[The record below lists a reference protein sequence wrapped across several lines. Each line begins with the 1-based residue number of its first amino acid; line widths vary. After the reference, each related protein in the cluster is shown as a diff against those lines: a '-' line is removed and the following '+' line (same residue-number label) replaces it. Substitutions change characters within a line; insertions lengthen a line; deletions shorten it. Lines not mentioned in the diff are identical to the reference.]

1 MSSAIMNQIAV
12 LFILIALGFLLRK
25 RNLISNEF
33 TKSASD
39 LVIYVTLPSMI
50 VASMDRDFSAAL
62 IKTGFSIFLCGSLM
76 YVLLIVSAFT
86 FSRLRKIEDGDRQVY
101 EFMMIFGNVA
111 YLGYPVLKIMFGE
124 MGVFYGSF
132 LNIWFNILVWTLG
145 IKLMHKDQ
153 RKIDFFKAFLNP
165 GLIAIG
171 LGMIIFV
178 FPVDIP
184 QALKTTLNILGEM
197 TVPLCM
203 LLIGAFMT
211 EARFKDFLA
220 NKNLYLFSLTKLVV
234 MPLVMMLIMMPFK
247 ISSTVKVIP
256 VVMSGMPAGVN
267 TAIFARKF
275 GRNYHL
281 ASQGVVLSTA
291 ISLLT
296 IPILLLVVM

>member
-1 MSSAIMNQIAV
+1 MNQIAV

-50 VASMDRDFSAAL
+50 VASMDRDFSATL

-153 RKIDFFKAFLNP
+153 RKIDFFRAFLNP

-171 LGMIIFV
+171 LGMIVFV

-234 MPLVMMLIMMPFK
+234 MPLVMMLIIMPFK
-247 ISSTVKVIP
+247 ITSTVKVIP

>member
-1 MSSAIMNQIAV
+1 MNQIAV

-153 RKIDFFKAFLNP
+153 RKIDFFRAFLNP

-171 LGMIIFV
+171 LGMIVFV

-247 ISSTVKVIP
+247 ITSTVKVIP

>member
-153 RKIDFFKAFLNP
+153 RKIDFFRAFLNP

-171 LGMIIFV
+171 LGMIVFV

-247 ISSTVKVIP
+247 ITSTVKVIP

>member
-1 MSSAIMNQIAV
+1 MNQIAI
-12 LFILIALGFLLRK
+12 LFILIALGFFLRK
-25 RNLISNEF
+25 RNLISSEF

-50 VASMDRDFSAAL
+50 VASMDRDFSADL
-62 IKTGFSIFLCGSLM
+62 IKTGLSIFLCGSLM
-76 YVLLIVSAFT
+76 YALLIASAFI
-86 FSRLRKIEDGDRQVY
+86 FSKLRKIKDGNKQVY

-124 MGVFYGSF
+124 IGVFYGSF

-145 IKLMHKDQ
+145 IKLMHKDR
-153 RKIDFFKAFLNP
+153 RKIDFFRALLNP
-165 GLIAIG
+165 GLIAVG

-184 QALKTTLNILGEM
+184 QTLKTTLNILGEM

-211 EARFKDFLA
+211 EARFKDFLV
-220 NKNLYLFSLTKLVV
+220 NKNLYLFSMTKLVLI
-234 MPLVMMLIMMPFK
+234 PLVMMLIMMPLK
-247 ISSTVKVIP
+247 INSTVKVIP

-275 GRNYHL
+275 ERNYHL
-281 ASQGVVLSTA
+281 ASQGVVLSTT

>member
-1 MSSAIMNQIAV
+1 MNQIAV

-171 LGMIIFV
+171 LGMIVFV

-247 ISSTVKVIP
+247 ITSTVKVIP

>member
-1 MSSAIMNQIAV
+1 MNQIAV

>member
-1 MSSAIMNQIAV
+1 MNQIAV

-153 RKIDFFKAFLNP
+153 RKIDFFRAFLNP

-171 LGMIIFV
+171 LRMIIFV

-247 ISSTVKVIP
+247 ITSTVKVIP

>member
-153 RKIDFFKAFLNP
+153 RKIDFFRAFLNP

-247 ISSTVKVIP
+247 ITSTVKVIP

>member
-1 MSSAIMNQIAV
+1 MNQIAV

-25 RNLISNEF
+25 RNLINNEF

-211 EARFKDFLA
+211 EARFKDFLS

-247 ISSTVKVIP
+247 ITSTVKVIP

>member
-1 MSSAIMNQIAV
+1 MNQIAV

-171 LGMIIFV
+171 LGMIVFV

>member
-1 MSSAIMNQIAV
+1 MNQIAV

-153 RKIDFFKAFLNP
+153 RKIDFFRAFLNP

-247 ISSTVKVIP
+247 ITSTVKVIP

>member
-1 MSSAIMNQIAV
+1 MNQIAV

-25 RNLISNEF
+25 RNLINNEF

-153 RKIDFFKAFLNP
+153 RKIDFFRAFLNP

-247 ISSTVKVIP
+247 ITSTVKVIP